1 MQVHGMGETNGI
13 WIGWYRIYQGL
24 GGLSLRRL
32 KISIGAARFSPIMH
46 ESGAIRVR
54 DHANDV
60 LIAVCAS
67 RVGAELITA
76 NREDMQRWRRV
87 LNRSR
92 RKLRLQ
98 VVEDASY

>member
-1 MQVHGMGETNGI
+1 VSGNLAVDTNT
-13 WIGWYRIYQGL
+13 
-24 GGLSLRRL
+24 
-32 KISIGAARFSPIMH
+32 
-46 ESGAIRVR
+46 V
-54 DHANDV
+54 
-60 LIAVCAS
+60 IAVCVS
-67 RVGAELITA
+67 RVGAELIAA